1 MTLGAPTGRLAAIE
15 ILDGV
20 RVDRA
25 EPA

>member
-1 MTLGAPTGRLAAIE
+1 MTLGARTGRLAAIE